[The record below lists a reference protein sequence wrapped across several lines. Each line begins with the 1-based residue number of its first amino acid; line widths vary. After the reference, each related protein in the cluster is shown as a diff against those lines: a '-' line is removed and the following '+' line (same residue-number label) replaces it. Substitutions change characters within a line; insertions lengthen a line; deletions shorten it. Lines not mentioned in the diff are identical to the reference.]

1 MKEGYPG
8 GHPDPRPGLDWNG
21 ADPGGERGMESLVIL
36 VVAAGL
42 SAAVVWWAM
51 TPSERREKTPR
62 KVSVPEPSWVLSED
76 PGHDT
81 FVMLPSSEPVRPD
94 DRPSPALSLIRLVLT
109 IAFVAGVAVAVL
121 TVLGWLI
128 KLQLDEYFRR
138 LGS

>member
-1 MKEGYPG
+1 
-8 GHPDPRPGLDWNG
+8 
-21 ADPGGERGMESLVIL
+21 MESLVIL

-42 SAAVVWWAM
+42 AAAVVWWAM
-51 TPSERREKTPR
+51 TPSDRRATEKAPR

-76 PGHDT
+76 PRHDA
-81 FVMLPSSEPVRPD
+81 FVMLPTSEPVEAE
-94 DRPSPALSLIRLVLT
+94 DRPPPALSLVRLVLT

-121 TVLGWLI
+121 TVIGWLI